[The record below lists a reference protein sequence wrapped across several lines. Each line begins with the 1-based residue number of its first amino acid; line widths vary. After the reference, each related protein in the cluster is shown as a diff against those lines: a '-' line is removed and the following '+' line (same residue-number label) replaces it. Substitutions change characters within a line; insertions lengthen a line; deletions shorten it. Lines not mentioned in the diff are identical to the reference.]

1 MSRAQ
6 IALLVA
12 ALALVA
18 LLLGW
23 WLLRTPAD
31 KGTAPPRPPA
41 PAGTPQTPEA
51 DAEAISKLRR
61 EIEALRQGGK
71 TKVVYR
77 AGTDDELASYR
88 RWLDGYLGLASRG
101 STPEVT
107 APPGFRL
114 LELPGVAD
122 LLAEEPAQ
130 KRGAGVLVL
139 RSGEAQP
146 WVLEV
151 PHSFF
156 DEGTLEIGLNAFV
169 WRRARALLINTV
181 HRYRALATAPADD
194 ATDTDDDDSSP
205 SDVAHAE
212 ASFFLTAHN
221 ACVDA
226 LGDVGVVQLHGFSDA
241 SAAKADLVLS
251 PAGSRA
257 DPVPVAQAL
266 ERALGIRVAIYPTQI
281 HKLGGTHNVQAHY
294 SIAVGRP
301 FLHVEMSKSLRKQLT
316 TDPERLRRFVDALLG
331 SAG

>member
-1 MSRAQ
+1 MV
-6 IALLVA
+6 LLVA

-18 LLLGW
+18 LLLAW
-23 WLLRTPAD
+23 WLWR
-31 KGTAPPRPPA
+31 APPEQSAALPRPPA
-41 PAGTPQTPEA
+41 PSGSAPSPEQ

-61 EIEALRQGGK
+61 EIELLRQGGK

-77 AGTDDELASYR
+77 AGTGEELDGYR
-88 RWLDGYLGLASRG
+88 RWLDGYLRLASRG
-101 STPEVT
+101 SRPELG

-139 RSGEAQP
+139 RSGAAQP
-146 WVLEV
+146 WLIEV

-181 HRYRALATAPADD
+181 HRYRALASAPADE
-194 ATDTDDDDSSP
+194 TPDTDDDDRSP

-212 ASFFLTAHN
+212 ASFFLTAHT

-241 SAAKADLVLS
+241 SASKADLVLS
-251 PAGSRA
+251 AAGSRA

-281 HKLGGTHNVQAHY
+281 RKLGGTRNVQAHY

-301 FLHVEMSKSLRKQLT
+301 FLHVEISKSLRRQLT
-316 TDPERLRRFVDALLG
+316 TEPERLRRFVDALLG